1 MPVTAAAISAGLG
14 VIQTGIGV
22 AQAASARSKQRKLL
36 AQRKTFQT
44 PDEIFDILNATEAN
58 AQSGFDPV
66 TLNYLTNQT
75 DQAFAGSIGAAER
88 LGADPNTL
96 SAIFNEKVNSI
107 MQIGSQNHQL
117 NMANFSAYLGALDT
131 VAANKAAEQ
140 KSKEDL
146 LKDKLQAEGL
156 NLQAATGNISGGIN
170 TGLAALSANQIGNLY
185 NPDGTLKPNPRGSTA
200 NSTAVS
206 NAQAYN
212 AFNTGFT
219 P

>member
-1 MPVTAAAISAGLG
+1 MAGEAGIGLDPTALIGEGLG
-14 VIQTGIGV
+14 AIQSAVGV
-22 AQAASARSKQRKLL
+22 VQAIKAKKAQKKLL

-44 PDEIFDILNATEAN
+44 PDEIFDILNATQAN

-75 DQAFAGSIGAAER
+75 DQAFSGSIGAAER
-88 LGADPNTL
+88 LGADANDL

-146 LKDKLQAEGL
+146 LRDKLQAEGL
-156 NLQAATGNISGGIN
+156 NLQAATGNIAGGIN
-170 TGLAALSANQIGNLY
+170 TGLAALSASQIGNLF
-185 NPDGTLKPNPRGSTA
+185 NPDGTLKTNDTSGGLNP
-200 NSTAVS
+200 
-206 NAQAYN
+206 
-212 AFNTGFT
+212 FT
-219 P
+219 KRVTTKVY